1 MIQNI
6 EKPSIVLAFEKAE
19 IIAPVTVET
28 VDMDIDILEDDTEP
42 AITYWHF
49 WLYNNSQ
56 MVCLSQFFQDELSK
70 QMTNYLCFDLV
81 VLLLII

>member
-42 AITYWHF
+42 AITY
-49 WLYNNSQ
+49 
-56 MVCLSQFFQDELSK
+56 
-70 QMTNYLCFDLV
+70 
-81 VLLLII
+81 